1 MPDNQDKP
9 DARSSDFE
17 AMLPYWNMVETILDG
32 TPAMRAAGEKYLP
45 TFPKEIPT
53 DYDYRLKNAK
63 FTNIYRDIVESLAAK
78 PFSKRMTIIDDNV
91 TESVTDLIDDIDG
104 RGNSLHSF
112 AASMMFHGINDAID
126 WVFVDK
132 PPVPEGASR
141 ADENEIGARPYWVHI
156 HAKNMLAVYS
166 AVINGKEE
174 FIHARILEKGKARV
188 GFEEKEVE
196 RVRILNRELLKDGSY
211 APATF
216 AVWENKKNATT
227 QKDEWVKIQDGPI
240 AIGVIAIVPFIAGRR
255 KSGSWQIVPPMH
267 DAAFLQIE
275 HYQQETNLK
284 SAKEQACFPMLVGN
298 GTLHPVDE
306 EGKPVDIVTGPKT
319 VLISP
324 PNTEGQSGSW
334 VFIEPSAS
342 SLKFLASEIEVTE
355 QQLREL
361 GRQPLTAQ
369 TGNLTVITTAFAAS
383 KANTI
388 IQAWV
393 LNLKDTIEQALG
405 LTCLWLAD
413 TCEPKVDI
421 FTDFSVDMESDKA
434 PDFILAAHERN
445 VISRKALIAEAKRR
459 NYLSAEYDA
468 DADLEELLN
477 DIPGDLDEELNA

>member
-1 MPDNQDKP
+1 MPDHQEKP
-9 DARSSDFE
+9 DTRSSDFE

-32 TPAMRAAGEKYLP
+32 TPAMRKAGDKYLP
-45 TFPKEIPT
+45 KFPKEVKS
-53 DYDYRLKNAK
+53 DYKYRLENAK

-78 PFSKRMTIIDDNV
+78 PFSKRLTIIDGSSS
-91 TESVTDLIDDIDG
+91 ESVDALIDDIDG

-112 AASMMFHGINDAID
+112 AASMMFHGVNDAID

-132 PPVPEGASR
+132 PPVPEGASQ
-141 ADENEIGARPYWVHI
+141 AQEKEIGARPYWVHI

-166 AVINGKEE
+166 AVIDGKEE

-196 RVRILNRELLKDGSY
+196 RVRVLNRELLPTGKY

-216 AVWENKKNATT
+216 AIWENKKNETT
-227 QKDEWVKIQDGPI
+227 KTDEWVEIETGSI
-240 AIGVIAIVPFIAGRR
+240 SIGVIAIVPFIAGRR

-298 GTLHPVDE
+298 GTLPPIDE
-306 EGKPVDIVTGPKT
+306 EGKPAEIVTGPKT

-324 PNTEGQSGSW
+324 PNTEGTAGEW
-334 VFIEPSAS
+334 KFIEPSAS
-342 SLKFLASEIEVTE
+342 SLKFLASEIELTE

-393 LNLKDTIEQALG
+393 LNLKDTIENALA
-405 LTCLWLAD
+405 LTALWLGD
-413 TCEPKVDI
+413 PSVPKVDI

-434 PDFILAAHERN
+434 PEFILAAHERN
-445 VISRKALIAEAKRR
+445 LISRKAVIAEAKRR
-459 NYLSAEYDA
+459 DFLSPEYDA
-468 DADLEELLN
+468 DEDLKELLS
-477 DIPGDLDEELNA
+477 DIPGDDDDDTA